1 MSSERRMPDWASGD
15 EHGRLAEW
23 AGEGRHKLAHAPR
36 GAQKGPAM
44 PNNGKHT
51 AKAAALIALK
61 RAQQEEEPFVVA
73 ALIAIAIKQV
83 ELIDELVRPRRV
95 RKDKELPL

>member
-61 RAQQEEEPFVVA
+61 RAQQEGG
-73 ALIAIAIKQV
+73 ALRGR
-83 ELIDELVRPRRV
+83 RPDRDRHQAG
-95 RKDKELPL
+95 RG